1 MQPTEDFAYLS
12 KKIAALEVFVE
23 REMPQRFNIF
33 GKRLA
38 EVAKKI
44 EDISDLRGMVE
55 KNQVEIARNAE
66 FAINAKIES
75 GKDRDV
81 LRKEIKEVYP
91 IITGIEY
98 KFAPL
103 RKQFDDQQALI
114 QALNDKISNLAARL
128 PTYDK
133 IFIELANIKESI
145 SFDAK
150 RFEESLSK
158 QIRTNFE
165 TQENINRLEQDIIIL
180 RNENNEFRKI
190 IGEYNN
196 QFIKINSIFDEKQKI
211 IFDVRKELQ
220 SLIDSSSNELKHLVD
235 SRVNNIKIPTIDHL
249 ANIDMVNK
257 LSVKFD
263 KFILDID
270 NANLRSLNCDSQI
283 LQINKTLENIR
294 LLLKKSELEK

>member
-98 KFAPL
+98 KFA
-103 RKQFDDQQALI
+103 
-114 QALNDKISNLAARL
+114 
-128 PTYDK
+128 
-133 IFIELANIKESI
+133 
-145 SFDAK
+145 
-150 RFEESLSK
+150 
-158 QIRTNFE
+158 
-165 TQENINRLEQDIIIL
+165 
-180 RNENNEFRKI
+180 
-190 IGEYNN
+190 
-196 QFIKINSIFDEKQKI
+196 
-211 IFDVRKELQ
+211 
-220 SLIDSSSNELKHLVD
+220 
-235 SRVNNIKIPTIDHL
+235 
-249 ANIDMVNK
+249 
-257 LSVKFD
+257 
-263 KFILDID
+263 
-270 NANLRSLNCDSQI
+270 
-283 LQINKTLENIR
+283 
-294 LLLKKSELEK
+294 